1 MHDPRMFSAAC
12 ERNREPILEVL
23 REALPERGLVLEIAS
38 GTGMHGAWFAPRLGP
53 AIVWQPTDASPEAL
67 ASIEAW
73 RASVSAPNL
82 LPPRQLDV
90 TEASWP
96 VDEADAIFS
105 ANMIHISP
113 WACTEGLFAG
123 AERVLDGGAPLVL
136 YGPFLRDDVA
146 TAPSNVAFDESL
158 RARNPAWGIRALA
171 AVSDV
176 AGQRGFALEGVV
188 DMPANNVIVTFRRQ

>member
-1 MHDPRMFSAAC
+1 M
-12 ERNREPILEVL
+12 
-23 REALPERGLVLEIAS
+23 
-38 GTGMHGAWFAPRLGP
+38 
-53 AIVWQPTDASPEAL
+53 
-67 ASIEAW
+67 
-73 RASVSAPNL
+73 SAPNL

-90 TEASWP
+90 TEATWP

-158 RARNPAWGIRALA
+158 RARNPALA